1 MPKQRGK
8 GSDPRLKVRDSV
20 SEPYHCENN
29 GKGESMKILKFMAGC
44 ALAAGVAFTAIAAQA
59 AEPIRV
65 GEINSY
71 SRLPAFL
78 DPYKKG
84 WQLALEEVNA
94 AGGIKGR
101 PLEFVDR
108 DDGGKPGNAVTIAE
122 EMVSKEKVTLLAGTF
137 LSHIGLAV
145 TDFAKQNKVFFLAA
159 EPLADAIVWKSGN
172 RYTFRLRPSTTMQA
186 AMLAKEAAKTGAK
199 KWATVAPNYAYG
211 KEAVA
216 AFKKE
221 LTKLVPDAT
230 FVEEQWPTVFKI
242 DAGPVVR
249 AVEAAKPEGIY
260 NVTFGGDLAQFV
272 REGNLRG
279 TFENRTVV
287 SLLSGEPEYLEPL
300 KGEAPKGWIV
310 TGYPQGAIET
320 PEHKAFYAAYEKKW
334 GEAPKLGSVVG
345 YNVVASLA
353 ALLKKADAYDTE
365 SLVNA
370 MKDLEVMSPSGK
382 FTFRAQDHQATMG
395 TWVGRTDV
403 KDGAGVMVD
412 WFYADGADYQ
422 PSDEEV
428 KSMRPAE

>member
-1 MPKQRGK
+1 
-8 GSDPRLKVRDSV
+8 
-20 SEPYHCENN
+20 
-29 GKGESMKILKFMAGC
+29 MKLIRYLASAVL
-44 ALAAGVAFTAIAAQA
+44 ALAVSFTALTVHA
-59 AEPIRV
+59 AEPIRI

-84 WQLALEEVNA
+84 WQLAVEEINA
-94 AGGIKGR
+94 KGGIKGR
-101 PLEFVDR
+101 PLEILDR
-108 DDGGKPGNAVTIAE
+108 DDTGKPGEAVKIAE

-137 LSHIGLAV
+137 LSNIGLAV
-145 TDFAKQNKVFFLAA
+145 TDFAKQNKTFFLAA
-159 EPLADAIVWKSGN
+159 EPLADAIVWESGN

-186 AMLAKEAAKTGAK
+186 AMLAKEAAKSGAK

-221 LTKLVPDAT
+221 LTKLVPDAE
-230 FVEEQWPTVFKI
+230 FVEEQWPPVFKI

-249 AVEAAKPEGIY
+249 AIEAAKPDAIF

-279 TFENRTVV
+279 TFEGRTVV

-310 TGYPQGAIET
+310 TGYPQGAVDT
-320 PEHKAFYAAYEKKW
+320 PEHKAFYDAYQAKW
-334 GEAPKLGSVVG
+334 GEAPKLGSIVG
-345 YNVVASLA
+345 YNVIASLA
-353 ALLKKADAYDTE
+353 ALLEKAPAYDAET
-365 SLVNA
+365 LVET
-370 MKDLEVMSPSGK
+370 MKGLEVPSSPTGK

-395 TWVGRTDV
+395 TWVGKTDV

-412 WFYADGADYQ
+412 WYYADGADFQ
-422 PSDEEV
+422 PSDDDV

>member
-1 MPKQRGK
+1 
-8 GSDPRLKVRDSV
+8 
-20 SEPYHCENN
+20 
-29 GKGESMKILKFMAGC
+29 MKILRYMAGC
-44 ALAAGVAFTAIAAQA
+44 VLAAGVALTAIAAQA
-59 AEPIRV
+59 AEPIRI

-216 AFKKE
+216 AFKTE
-221 LTKLVPDAT
+221 LTKLVPDAQ
-230 FVEEQWPTVFKI
+230 FIEEQWPTVFKI

-249 AVEAAKPEGIY
+249 AVEAAKPDGIF

-310 TGYPQGAIET
+310 TGYPQGAVET
-320 PEHKAFYAAYEKKW
+320 PEHKAFFDAYMKKW
-334 GEAPKLGSVVG
+334 GEAPKLGSIVG
-345 YNVVASLA
+345 YNVVASLV
-353 ALLKKADAYDTE
+353 ALLNKADAYDAET
-365 SLVNA
+365 LVNT
-370 MKDLEVMSPSGK
+370 MKGLEVMSPSGK
-382 FTFRAQDHQATMG
+382 FVFRAQDHQSTMG
-395 TWVGRTDV
+395 TWVGKTDV

-422 PSDEEV
+422 PSDEDV